1 MRIMTS
7 TQFSV
12 AALVAS
18 LATLVTGGGVARADI
33 APPDSCS
40 SPGQPCQNAGTG
52 YNQAGSCVAT
62 TCTKQVRSSDGG
74 LTPMTYSCDVCQASG
89 AAGSGGTGTG
99 GSGPGGSSGT
109 GTGGSGPGGSSG
121 TGTGGSGP
129 GGSSGTGTGGAPSH
143 SSSGSSGCTVAGNA
157 GGGDAASMIALG
169 LLGLALGS
177 RRRTSV

>member
-89 AAGSGGTGTG
+89 ASGSG
-99 GSGPGGSSGT
+99 GT

>member
-40 SPGQPCQNAGTG
+40 SPGRPCQNAGTG

-89 AAGSGGTGTG
+89 ASGSG
-99 GSGPGGSSGT
+99 GT

>member
-109 GTGGSGPGGSSG
+109 GTGG
-121 TGTGGSGP
+121 
-129 GGSSGTGTGGAPSH
+129 APSH